1 MNYPTLERFAF
12 LLGTGKNTS
21 KKIIFNMEL
30 QKSDLSEICASLD
43 DVYMP
48 LFKHP
53 LLEAFLYV
61 KWKSIRWFYLLNLI
75 LYVFFLSVTI
85 VLINWQVTYN
95 HMKAGSPL
103 EHRQK
108 EVITFSIGITAK
120 DN

>member
-1 MNYPTLERFAF
+1 MVVGTSVGAVAF

-75 LYVFFLSVTI
+75 LYVFFLSDFW
-85 VLINWQVTYN
+85 LGWSLHEYY
-95 HMKAGSPL
+95 L
-103 EHRQK
+103 
-108 EVITFSIGITAK
+108 FK
-120 DN
+120 DLRNE